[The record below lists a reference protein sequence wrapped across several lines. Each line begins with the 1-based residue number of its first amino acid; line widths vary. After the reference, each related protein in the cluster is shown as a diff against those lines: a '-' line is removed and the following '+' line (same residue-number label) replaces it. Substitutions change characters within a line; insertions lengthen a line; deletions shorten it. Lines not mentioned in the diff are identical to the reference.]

1 VKTVNPKYTSQI
13 DHNTGR
19 RDGCERKGRR
29 FYGKKGRILDADVNA
44 AINIASKVAKKSANS
59 SPKHPILCCKAL
71 DGQVE
76 VVDLSTAS
84 QPTNRGA
91 LALQASSFRG
101 EVVDE
106 LCLFYNNTCQICL
119 EKFPRSQ
126 LTIEHVRPKSKS
138 GTDFTENKTITCK
151 KCNSKK
157 ASHFP
162 YYDKNNKQLKGTKIP
177 QNFLLVEDSTMRN
190 EWRDFIWH
198 K

>member
-1 VKTVNPKYTSQI
+1 MNKTKPNDRTTLLLDYGWMPIGILTARATFKHFYKNRIVGLDKNRSQFNFENWQSNAQI
-13 DHNTGR
+13 VQNSPCLNSAKSVWALPTIAVVT
-19 RDGCERKGRR
+19 EKFFRK
-29 FYGKKGRILDADVNA
+29 FKK
-44 AINIASKVAKKSANS
+44 K
-59 SPKHPILCCKAL
+59 
-71 DGQVE
+71 E
-76 VVDLSTAS
+76 Y
-84 QPTNRGA
+84 
-91 LALQASSFRG
+91 SFH
-101 EVVDE
+101 E
-106 LCLFYNNTCQICL
+106 LCLFYDNTCQICL